1 MTPSTAKGGQVAAE
15 FDIEISAR
23 GAVRVGERRYA
34 EEKLARI
41 AKFAPRPIIHA
52 RAILSEESNPSVER
66 PATAEAILDVSGR
79 IVRAHVAAAQMREAV
94 DMLEDRLRRLLEELS
109 DMYRTRRRANGQT
122 EVSSAR
128 PAFSPRPVEERE
140 VVVHKTFADEPQTPE
155 EAALDMRLLDFD
167 FYLFKNVR
175 SGEDNVLYRVPDGPL
190 GWLQVTP
197 GADPGDGYAL
207 ELQPDH
213 APAPTIAVEEAT
225 SRLDASGEPFVFFVD
240 PSTGRGSLVYR
251 RYDGNYGLI
260 RAADD

>member
-1 MTPSTAKGGQVAAE
+1 MAAE

-23 GAVRVGERRYA
+23 GGVRLGERRYA

-52 RAILSEESNPSVER
+52 RAILSEETNPAVER
-66 PATAEAILDVSGR
+66 PAVAEATLDVSGR
-79 IVRAHVAAAQMREAV
+79 IIRAHVAAAQMREAV

-109 DMYRTRRRANGQT
+109 DMYRTRRRGNGR
-122 EVSSAR
+122 SALVPTR
-128 PAFSPRPVEERE
+128 PEFSPRPVEDRE

-155 EAALDMRLLDFD
+155 EAAVDMRLLDFD

-175 SGEDNVLYRVPDGPL
+175 SGEDNILFRLPDGSL

-197 GADPGDGYAL
+197 GADTGDGYAL
-207 ELQPDH
+207 ELAADH
-213 APAPTIAVEEAT
+213 APAPAMTVDEAT
-225 SRLDASGEPFVFFVD
+225 SRLDVSGEPFVFFVD
-240 PSTGRGSLVYR
+240 TSTRRGSIVYR

-260 RAADD
+260 RPAE